1 MNLADVVAV
10 LCVIALSCLGLALW
24 RFQRQCL
31 TLSAQQSAALLALQT
46 KLAEQFAQLGAQL
59 SQHTAHQRDFN
70 AAQLAAGDTLRA
82 DFVTL
87 GQQLREQSLDQLA
100 AALGDVIAD
109 FNQRIVEQ
117 FNLQLRTL
125 SDMVAVNL
133 DLHDKQRNEQMETMH
148 HTRRLAEQV
157 ERGTQSFRALLA
169 DSAAL
174 AGIGE
179 QLTQGLAMIAPRQE
193 ELETAARRQ
202 ELAQQQSADALA
214 ALRQQLSDFEA
225 QLAAQGKRA
234 LDQSGARA
242 VQNSALQKEAGDNLN
257 KSLAA
262 LGKQLAAMQTKLSAD
277 LAPIGEQLRRV
288 AELAKR
294 K

>member
-1 MNLADVVAV
+1 MSLANAIAV
-10 LCVIALSCLGLALW
+10 LTMIVLIGLGLALW

-31 TLSAQQSAALLALQT
+31 TLSAQQSSTLLALQI
-46 KLAEQFAQLGAQL
+46 QLTQQIDRHT
-59 SQHTAHQRDFN
+59 SNQHAFN
-70 AAQLAAGDTLRA
+70 AAQLAAADALRA
-82 DFVTL
+82 DFLAL
-87 GQQLREQSLDQLA
+87 GEQLSQHSLEQLA
-100 AALGDVIAD
+100 AALGEVIAD
-109 FNQRIVEQ
+109 FNQRIVAQ

-157 ERGTQSFRALLA
+157 ERGTQAFRELLA
-169 DSAAL
+169 DSTAL
-174 AGIGE
+174 AGIGA
-179 QLTQGLAMIAPRQE
+179 QLRQGLEIIGPRQE
-193 ELETAARRQ
+193 GLETAAQRQ
-202 ELAQQQSADALA
+202 ELALQQSAEALA
-214 ALRQQLSDFEA
+214 QLRQQLSDFES

-242 VQNSALQKEAGDNLN
+242 VQNGALQKEMNDNLN

-262 LGKQLAAMQTKLSAD
+262 LGKQLATVQTKLSAD
-277 LAPIGEQLRRV
+277 MAPIGEQLRRV
-288 AELAKR
+288 AELSKR